1 MIVELLNDP
10 MTLWLFVTAV
20 VFTLVGRYLFF
31 RDHIHTVT
39 AAVIDSLIK
48 DGYLKT
54 RGVGRN
60 QEILKHTEWCKKDVD
75 IL

>member
-1 MIVELLNDP
+1 MIFELFSNP
-10 MTLWLFVTAV
+10 VTWWLFGTAV

-31 RDHIHTVT
+31 RDHVHTVT

-75 IL
+75 I

>member
-1 MIVELLNDP
+1 MIFELLNDP

-75 IL
+75 I

>member
-1 MIVELLNDP
+1 MIFEMLNDS
-10 MTLWLFVTAV
+10 MTLWLFGTAV

-39 AAVIDSLIK
+39 AAVIDSLIS

-54 RGVGRN
+54 QGTGKN
-60 QEILKHTEWCKKDVD
+60 MEILKWQEWNDKAN
-75 IL
+75 